1 ARATNGGARAM
12 STILAAV
19 SDDAISAAIEA
30 AEEIGDPLE
39 GLVEKT
45 AIDPGAAF
53 TPEILERLM
62 ALKRDDRAAFEALR
76 AQLKKA
82 GCRVKALDDAIAEES
97 GEADGRGPK
106 QADILIGLAQSD
118 ELFHSADGTGLA
130 DLAYNG
136 HREDR
141 TVRAQRIRRWLTRRF
156 FQATR

>member
-39 GLVEKT
+39 GLVENT
-45 AIDPGAAF
+45 AIDPGAACA
-53 TPEILERLM
+53 PEILERLM

-82 GCRVKALDDAIAEES
+82 GCRVTGIDGDALTL
-97 GEADGRGPK
+97 EADAAPPV
-106 QADILIGLAQSD
+106 
-118 ELFHSADGTGLA
+118 GLA
-130 DLAYNG
+130 DTLSRHKAG
-136 HREDR
+136 VIALLRRGRGGWSGEDW
-141 TVRAQRIRRWLTRRF
+141 Q
-156 FQATR
+156 